1 MIKGKI
7 VMIQFMFSNCE
18 RLCPMV
24 TRNLVKVQNELQK
37 QAPKEVSMISITVDP
52 DHNTPEVLKA
62 YAKKFDVQTE
72 WTLLTGRKS
81 DIDIEWIR
89 RELGVYDLEDK
100 QFELMNML
108 TIGKE
113 PPVQWLSLRALAK
126 PDVIVYTVRH
136 YP

>member
-1 MIKGKI
+1 
-7 VMIQFMFSNCE
+7 MIQFMFSNCE

-24 TRNLVKVQNELQK
+24 TRNLVKVQKELQK
-37 QAPKEVSMISITVDP
+37 QAPPKEVSMISITVDP
-52 DHNTPEVLKA
+52 DHDTPEVLKA
-62 YAKKFDVQTE
+62 YAKKFHVQTE

-89 RELGVYDLEDK
+89 RELGVYDPEDK

>member
-1 MIKGKI
+1 MLPAPRPGG
-7 VMIQFMFSNCE
+7 
-18 RLCPMV
+18 
-24 TRNLVKVQNELQK
+24 TRAGLARPDLVR
-37 QAPKEVSMISITVDP
+37 
-52 DHNTPEVLKA
+52 
-62 YAKKFDVQTE
+62 QTE

-89 RELGVYDLEDK
+89 RELGVYDPEDK

>member
-24 TRNLVKVQNELQK
+24 TRNLVKVQKELQK
-37 QAPKEVSMISITVDP
+37 QAPPKEVSMISITVDP
-52 DHNTPEVLKA
+52 DHDTPEVLKA
-62 YAKKFDVQTE
+62 YAKKFHVQTE

-89 RELGVYDLEDK
+89 RELGVYDPK
-100 QFELMNML
+100 
-108 TIGKE
+108 TSSS
-113 PPVQWLSLRALAK
+113 SL
-126 PDVIVYTVRH
+126 
-136 YP
+136 